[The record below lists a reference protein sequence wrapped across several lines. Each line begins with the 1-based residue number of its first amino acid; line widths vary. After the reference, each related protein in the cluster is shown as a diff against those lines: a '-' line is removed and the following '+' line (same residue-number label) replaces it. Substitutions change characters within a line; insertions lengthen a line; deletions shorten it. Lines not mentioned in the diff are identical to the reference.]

1 MLSPDWMTAFFI
13 PIDAVVAFIIKSASI
28 RLDLT
33 LILLQSMSSPGKSLL
48 KRHENITVHPVYH
61 DHPAAYAR

>member
-13 PIDAVVAFIIKSASI
+13 PVGAVGAFIIKSASI

-33 LILLQSMSSPGKSLL
+33 LILRQSMSSTGKSLL
-48 KRHENITVHPVYH
+48 KRHENITVHPIYS
-61 DHPAAYAR
+61 DHSAAHAC